1 MNGNRAVRIIPAHL
15 EFSDVQPNKVQ
26 KIHIVV
32 KNIDKHSREIR
43 CHPPQSK
50 VGVFMIK
57 CHLKVNRVNSACI
70 SLS

>member
-1 MNGNRAVRIIPAHL
+1 MNMNRVVQIIPAQL

-26 KIHIVV
+26 KINIAV

-50 VGVFMIK
+50 VSVFM
-57 CHLKVNRVNSACI
+57 LTVNIVI
-70 SLS
+70 

>member
-26 KIHIVV
+26 KINIAV

-50 VGVFMIK
+50 VGVFM
-57 CHLKVNRVNSACI
+57 LKV
-70 SLS
+70 